1 MDMVLQSLSVMLMG
15 MCGIFIVMGI
25 ISVAVSLLNRFFIE
39 KKLAKRID
47 ACTGCLRRLEIQ

>member
-25 ISVAVSLLNRFFIE
+25 ISV
-39 KKLAKRID
+39 
-47 ACTGCLRRLEIQ
+47 LR

>member
-25 ISVAVSLLNRFFIE
+25 ISAR
-39 KKLAKRID
+39 
-47 ACTGCLRRLEIQ
+47 G

>member
-25 ISVAVSLLNRFFIE
+25 ISLVVSGLNRMF
-39 KKLAKRID
+39 K
-47 ACTGCLRRLEIQ
+47 